1 MPTKTRKNLIGK
13 LHKGELSS
21 LGYSTTKSAVARHRA
36 LNKATRKYGTL
47 SIYRKLNAVA
57 VLSKNTN
64 PETSKIMLEDR
75 NWIGLQNGYKS
86 S

>member
-13 LHKGELSS
+13 LKKGELTS
-21 LGYSTTKSAVARHRA
+21 LGYSTTKSKIARHRA
-36 LNKATRKYGTL
+36 LNKATRKYGAL
-47 SIYRKLNAVA
+47 SMYRKLNAVA

-64 PETSKIMLEDR
+64 PKTSKIMLKDR
-75 NWIGLQNGYKS
+75 NWIGLQSGYKS